1 MSLLHF
7 ASLAVNTCQK
17 LGTDE
22 AEAFVQNQQI
32 VEVVLERA
40 EIQNERFKTQSG
52 IGIRVIK
59 DKKLGFAFASKLS
72 RESIKNTCKA
82 AISLAKVSVPNPEWV
97 SLPAKDKFPKTPEGI
112 FDPEI
117 ASISGDEMLNL
128 VIDAYD
134 AAKGYDKRVDIDDG
148 KFSAILNEIA
158 IANSHGVEAQEKTT
172 RIEGYLVCVAKE
184 RGETSSMAYEYD
196 VSTMLREF
204 SPEKIGKTAA
214 EKALSSLHPKAIE
227 SFTGKVILDSDPASF
242 ILFYPVISSV
252 NADNVQRGRSL
263 WAGKVGEKVAS
274 PELTVV
280 DDGLMPKGIG
290 SLNFDFEGAPRQKTP
305 IIINGKLVGFIYNSY
320 TANKE
325 GKKSTGNAYR
335 ESYNML
341 PTVATSNFVVKAGKK
356 KLEELIAE
364 VDKGI
369 IVRRFSGNVRPDSG
383 EFSGIAKQAS
393 YIEKGQIKHAL
404 GETMISGNAF
414 QALKDIIE
422 IGCETRPTEI
432 RAYTPPILVDNI
444 HIISK
449 Q

>member
-1 MSLLHF
+1 MSLLDF
-7 ASLAVNTCQK
+7 AELAVKTCRK
-17 LGTDE
+17 LGADE
-22 AEAFVQNQQI
+22 AEAFIQNQQI

-59 DKKLGFAFASKLS
+59 DKRLGFAFASKLS
-72 RESIKNTCKA
+72 KESIEETCKTA
-82 AISLAKVSVPNPEWV
+82 VSLAKVSVPNPEWV
-97 SLPAKDKFPKTPEGI
+97 SLPTKERLPKTPEGI
-112 FDPEI
+112 YDPEI
-117 ASISGDEMLNL
+117 ANISGEKMLSL
-128 VIDAYD
+128 VINAYD

-158 IANSHGVEAQEKTT
+158 VANSHGVEAQEKTT

-184 RGETSSMAYEYD
+184 HGETSSMAYEYD
-196 VSTMLREF
+196 ASTMLGEF
-204 SPEKIGKTAA
+204 SPEKVGRTAA
-214 EKALSSLHPKAIE
+214 EKALSSLHPKTIE

-242 ILFYPVISSV
+242 ILLYPIISSV

-263 WAGKVGEKVAS
+263 WAEKIGEKVAA
-274 PELTVV
+274 PKLTVF

-290 SLNFDFEGAPRQKTP
+290 SLNFDFEGVPRQKTP
-305 IIINGKLVGFIYNSY
+305 IITRGKLESFIHNSY

-325 GKKSTGNAYR
+325 GRKSTGNAYR
-335 ESYNML
+335 EGYTML
-341 PTVATSNFVVKAGKK
+341 PTVAPSNLVVKAGRKR
-356 KLEELIAE
+356 LEELIAE

-414 QALKDIIE
+414 QALHDIIE
-422 IGCETRPTEI
+422 IGCEIRPTEI
-432 RAYTPPILVDNI
+432 RAYTPPILVGNI